1 MAYLILGVIFMLIV
15 DLINTFKPTGI
26 IFNFIDRVILI
37 AIWPISLGI
46 LLNKLI

>member
-1 MAYLILGVIFMLIV
+1 MVYLILGVVFMLIV

-26 IFNFIDRVILI
+26 VFIFIDRVILI
-37 AIWPISLGI
+37 AIWPVSLSI